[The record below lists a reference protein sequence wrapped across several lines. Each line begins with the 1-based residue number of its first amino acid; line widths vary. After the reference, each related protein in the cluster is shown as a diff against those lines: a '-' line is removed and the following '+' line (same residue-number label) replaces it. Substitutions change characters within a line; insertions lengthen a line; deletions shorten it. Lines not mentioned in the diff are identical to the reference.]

1 MTGLYLPLLVTGLR
15 EASALAL
22 PASSPSPPPSGIGGA
37 PVSPATWSEPQVAFI
52 GTFLLRR

>member
-1 MTGLYLPLLVTGLR
+1 MIGLYFPELVTGLR

-22 PASSPSPPPSGIGGA
+22 PASSPSPPPSAIGGA
-37 PVSPATWSEPQVAFI
+37 PVSPATCSEPQVAFI